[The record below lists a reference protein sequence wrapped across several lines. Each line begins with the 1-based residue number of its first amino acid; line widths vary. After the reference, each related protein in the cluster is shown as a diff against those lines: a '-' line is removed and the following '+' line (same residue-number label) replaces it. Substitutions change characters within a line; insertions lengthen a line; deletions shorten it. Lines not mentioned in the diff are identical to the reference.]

1 MERNETGRGGGG
13 GEWNRAALDGTA
25 LFSASQPLHFR
36 VGLTFGRKPY
46 LQIVKCKNYGLSL

>member
-1 MERNETGRGGGG
+1 MERNEMGSGVGG
-13 GEWNRAALDGTA
+13 WNRAALDGTA